1 MRRPIERIHTP
12 AGDPAWHV
20 TGYGEVRTLLADQRL
35 GRAHPDPARAGRYSA
50 TDIAG
55 RPAGGS
61 ETEYTEH
68 AWWRK
73 AMNKVFSPAAL
84 ERLAP
89 AVRGIADRALAD
101 LRGRP
106 LPADLGTDYTT
117 PLTSQVMCALLGV
130 PTSDVAK
137 FKDWTEQGAEATDVQ
152 RSLGG
157 IQRLMAYADALVRQR
172 GREPGSDVVSMLLQ
186 AGKEPPRVHAGR
198 TVKLV
203 AGMLAFGRETPASV
217 IDWGALQLLTSP
229 EQRDLLVAD
238 PALVRGAVEETLRMF
253 KPPAAT
259 EKGLLRYAHEDVSI
273 GETQIAKG
281 DMVLLDLMA
290 ANHDPGVFADP
301 GRFDIT
307 RDPNPHLT
315 FGYGFYMC
323 NFTKL
328 ARIEIGAA
336 LGTLFCGLPK
346 LELAEPPEQLRIKD
360 HLRTGGLDRIPV
372 TW

>member
-1 MRRPIERIHTP
+1 MPQSIERIQTP

-20 TGYGEVRTLLADQRL
+20 TGYTYVRTLLADQQL

-50 TDIAG
+50 TDVAG

-61 ETEYTEH
+61 ESEYTDH

-84 ERLAP
+84 ERLTP
-89 AVRGIADRALAD
+89 AVRGIADRVLAD
-101 LRGRP
+101 LRGKP
-106 LPADLGTDYTT
+106 ALADLGADYSM
-117 PLTSQVMCALLGV
+117 PLTSEVMCALLGV

-137 FKDWTEQGAEATDVQ
+137 FRDWTEQGAEATDVR

-157 IQRLMAYADALVRQR
+157 IQLLMSYADALVRER
-172 GREPGSDVVSMLLQ
+172 GRSPGDDVVSVLLQ
-186 AGKEPPRVHAGR
+186 AGKEPPRIHAGR

-217 IDWGALQLLTSP
+217 IDSGALRLLVNP
-229 EQRDLLVAD
+229 AQRDLLAAD
-238 PALVRGAVEETLRMF
+238 TALAPKAVEETLRMF

-259 EKGLLRYAHEDVSI
+259 DQGLQRYAHTDVEI
-273 GETQIAKG
+273 GDTRIAKG

-290 ANHDPGVFADP
+290 ANHDPEVFPDP
-301 GRFDIT
+301 DRFDIT

-328 ARIEIGAA
+328 ARIEIGIA
-336 LGTLFCGLPK
+336 LGTLFGGVPNLQ
-346 LELAEPPEQLRIKD
+346 LAEPPEKLQIKD
-360 HLRTGGLDRIPV
+360 HLRTGGLARLPV
-372 TW
+372 SW